1 MAQKEVVKETLRN
14 EYDPLTEI
22 RKRDQEKIE
31 EKKKA
36 QNKKHKK
43 FLISL
48 TIVCLI
54 IAGYFSLDFSKVQN
68 IIVIGNDYL
77 SKEMV
82 SELAGVNYESRA
94 VLVFPSFVEK
104 HLENNP
110 MIEKA
115 TITVDMDRQ
124 VTIKVAMKK
133 ALGYFWH
140 NDAPYI
146 LLSDGSSVFLVNDLN
161 SAITNLPLIRDDTS
175 DADLKLLTSAM
186 KDLAPK
192 TIAGIAEIW
201 RYHAS
206 YDDHM
211 YRFLMN
217 NGNQVF
223 TNFES
228 VALLEN
234 YNNIVSQA
242 GLQNSCV
249 ILSAATLSG
258 YLRSCEELNNE
269 EKAALLAE
277 GSSES

>member
-1 MAQKEVVKETLRN
+1 MAQKEVKQPLRN

-22 RKRDQEKIE
+22 HKRDQEKLDRI
-31 EKKKA
+31 KKA
-36 QNKKHKK
+36 KKQHRKK
-43 FLISL
+43 FLVSCL
-48 TIVCLI
+48 IVCLI

-68 IIVIGNDYL
+68 IIVTGNDYL
-77 SKEMV
+77 SKKTITD
-82 SELAGVNYESRA
+82 LAGVNYESRA
-94 VLVFPSFVEK
+94 LLIFPSYVEK
-104 HLENNP
+104 HLENSKL
-110 MIEKA
+110 IEKA
-115 TITVDMDRQ
+115 TVSVDIDRQ
-124 VTIKVAMKK
+124 VTITVEMKK

-146 LLSDGSSVFLVNDLN
+146 LLSDGSLVYLANDLN
-161 SAITNLPLIRDDTS
+161 STITDLPLIRDDTS
-175 DADLKLLTSAM
+175 DEDLKLLTQAM
-186 KDLAPK
+186 KDLEPK

-223 TNFES
+223 TNFDS
-228 VALLEN
+228 VGLLEN

-242 GLQNSCV
+242 GLQNSCL
-249 ILSAATLSG
+249 ILSASTLSG

-269 EKAALLAE
+269 EKAALEADSTAE
-277 GSSES
+277 S